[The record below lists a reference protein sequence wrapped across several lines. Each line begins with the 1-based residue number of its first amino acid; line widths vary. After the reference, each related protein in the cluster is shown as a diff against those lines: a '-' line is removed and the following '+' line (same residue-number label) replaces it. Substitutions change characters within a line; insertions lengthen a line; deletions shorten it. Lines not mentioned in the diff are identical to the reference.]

1 MRDVQNGWKPLF
13 TPLLF
18 DNFAVLI
25 YVIVTCSCA
34 VGRALLTFLD
44 FAIFVLGF
52 IILSYFMPYFSR
64 LIRTLHI
71 LWLYLSSMVVFLVFF
86 WFICEAREAEFYT
99 WKVLYKWNVSFVFII
114 FECAEMSLATQLF
127 QIVVEWEPW
136 ERQYI
141 WQERFRPNILSGI
154 LVSSI
159 ASSLYFFFKELQHW
173 KSFSLPCGVGNLVV
187 QRRLMLWFLLPPT
200 GKDVVLPLLMC
211 LVSFW
216 QCCSEWSW
224 SETQRFFLKHIGQ
237 PNFRLFKFVFLWR
250 TLPPL

>member
-1 MRDVQNGWKPLF
+1 
-13 TPLLF
+13 
-18 DNFAVLI
+18 
-25 YVIVTCSCA
+25 
-34 VGRALLTFLD
+34 
-44 FAIFVLGF
+44 
-52 IILSYFMPYFSR
+52 MPYFSR
-64 LIRTLHI
+64 LIRTLHV

-99 WKVLYKWNVSFVFII
+99 WKVLYKWNVSFVFTTFSDCCWMGTLRTTVHLTGKVQTKYFI
-114 FECAEMSLATQLF
+114 
-127 QIVVEWEPW
+127 
-136 ERQYI
+136 R
-141 WQERFRPNILSGI
+141 NLSI
-154 LVSSI
+154 KYCIKFV
-159 ASSLYFFFKELQHW
+159 FFFLKELQHW